1 MNRFFQS
8 RFWSAMNFLGTAFI
22 LNVFWLLGCLP
33 VVTAGAS
40 TAALCQCY
48 FRLFTNREESL
59 PRLFLKGFRS
69 CFKQATPAWLVQLFF
84 AADVALILW
93 TRKQAI
99 ALPWLLTNK
108 LSLALGIVITLLM
121 LTTLVYIY
129 GMIAYYDLSMM
140 QCLTNCLGLSF
151 RHIGKTLLMLAMT
164 VCTGFLIYIFPPLA
178 MLGGSLCC
186 AAQCRVMLKLFESAA
201 AEAAGAKKPENSPDA
216 AGESPSG
223 NDH

>member
-69 CFKQATPAWLVQLFF
+69 CFKQATLAWLVQLFF

-108 LSLALGIVITLLM
+108 LSLALGIVISLLKRWM
-121 LTTLVYIY
+121 CVWEKEYSPAHGGTRRFGASYSTWT
-129 GMIAYYDLSMM
+129 AS
-140 QCLTNCLGLSF
+140 CLIRNGTAS
-151 RHIGKTLLMLAMT
+151 
-164 VCTGFLIYIFPPLA
+164 
-178 MLGGSLCC
+178 GGSWNWGIRW
-186 AAQCRVMLKLFESAA
+186 AMR
-201 AEAAGAKKPENSPDA
+201 SP
-216 AGESPSG
+216 GS
-223 NDH
+223 

>member
-48 FRLFTNREESL
+48 FRLFTGREESL
-59 PRLFLKGFRS
+59 PRLFCKGFRS
-69 CFKQATPAWLVQLFF
+69 CFKQASLAWLVQLFF

-93 TRKQAI
+93 TRKQSI
-99 ALPWLLTNK
+99 TLPWLLTNK
-108 LSLALGIVITLLM
+108 VSLALGAVITLLVLM
-121 LTTLVYIY
+121 TLVYIY
-129 GMIAYYDLSMM
+129 GMIAYYDLSML
-140 QCLTNCLGLSF
+140 QCLINCLGLAF
-151 RHIGKTLLMLAMT
+151 RCLGKTLMMLAMMI
-164 VCTGFLIYIFPPLA
+164 CTAFLTYLFPPLV

-186 AAQCRVMLKLFESAA
+186 AAQCRVMLKLFESEASKDTGAA
-201 AEAAGAKKPENSPDA
+201 ADDFPDKT
-216 AGESPSG
+216 GTGSS
-223 NDH
+223 NDN